1 MKYKKTMLVLSIVL
15 GVSLIALLGSV
26 VVALVLRE
34 QGYEYVPA
42 FLCAGGFSITLI
54 GSAYA
59 LVVLSSKIDRAK
71 LQDKKNRALQYKRGR
86 KYFLNNFNGDLLNW
100 VTIQLR
106 GFRCDRIA
114 GGQIFTKQEKNYI
127 SVFFVAEYMI
137 SAEYK
142 DQLEHIK
149 KLAECVLYDLL
160 KIYKRVSFLEC
171 VFLFAKDEWT
181 QQEAEFFESFI
192 GYWDTQSEN
201 NNLVKDYYF
210 NYCGVD
216 LRTGQLH
223 FFQTQKSDTGYEADV
238 SFLIKKELKPQCI
251 KVKGVIS

>member
-15 GVSLIALLGSV
+15 GVSLIALFGSV

-59 LVVLSSKIDRAK
+59 LVMLSSKIDRAK

-114 GGQIFTKQEKNYI
+114 GGQIFTKQGKNYI
-127 SVFFVAEYMI
+127 SAFFVAEYMI
-137 SAEYK
+137 SAE
-142 DQLEHIK
+142 
-149 KLAECVLYDLL
+149 
-160 KIYKRVSFLEC
+160 
-171 VFLFAKDEWT
+171 
-181 QQEAEFFESFI
+181 
-192 GYWDTQSEN
+192 
-201 NNLVKDYYF
+201 
-210 NYCGVD
+210 
-216 LRTGQLH
+216 
-223 FFQTQKSDTGYEADV
+223 
-238 SFLIKKELKPQCI
+238 
-251 KVKGVIS
+251 